1 SESGILEASAPRPR
15 PQRVP
20 ALPNLHQQ
28 TAKSRNNGSRGAIC
42 MRSLACVSALA
53 MLALTLAPAAQG
65 AGFGT
70 TTIDQSLTLQTAQS
84 QHISPDG
91 RYVAYQVQ
99 AANWEDN
106 SFQSQLWVAVVATGQ
121 RYQLTYSK
129 KDSTAAAWS
138 PDSSRLAFI
147 SDREG
152 KRQIYLISPGGGE
165 ASPLTRVE
173 TGVNGFEW
181 SPDGRRIAFTASDP
195 ESKPHKERNE
205 KYGEFT
211 VVDGDYTMTH
221 IWIVEVPDVQLDK
234 LPEPKRVTEG
244 ESFTVNGFSWS
255 PDSKLIAFG
264 AQKNPDLG
272 SGDTADIYVL
282 NPDNKS
288 VRKLVDTYGPD
299 SEPVWSPDGKQ
310 IAYQTA

>member
-1 SESGILEASAPRPR
+1 
-15 PQRVP
+15 
-20 ALPNLHQQ
+20 
-28 TAKSRNNGSRGAIC
+28 
-42 MRSLACVSALA
+42 MRSLACVLALA
-53 MLALTLAPAAQG
+53 IVALSLVPAARG
-65 AGFGT
+65 AGPDT
-70 TTIDQSLTLQTAQS
+70 PTIEQSLNLKTAQAP
-84 QHISPDG
+84 HISPDG

-106 SFQSQLWVAVVATGQ
+106 SFQSQLWIAVVASGQ

-181 SPDGRRIAFTASDP
+181 SPDGRSIAFTASDP
-195 ESKPHKERNE
+195 ESKPRKERNE

-221 IWIVEVPDVQLDK
+221 LWVVDGAAGQIERVL
-234 LPEPKRVTEG
+234 EPRRVTEG
-244 ESFTVNGFSWS
+244 EAFTVNGFSWS
-255 PDSKLIAFG
+255 PDSKLIAFSG
-264 AQKNPDLG
+264 QKNPDLG
-272 SGDTADIYVL
+272 SSDTADIYVL

-288 VRKLVDTYGPD
+288 VKKLVDIYGPD
-299 SEPVWSPDGKQ
+299 TEP
-310 IAYQTA
+310 